1 MSPGKLSANS
11 EIELLTIYEISK
23 ALTSSLDFKKCMR
36 NVLNLLVTQLQMHHA
51 MCGMVQGDGK
61 LHIVG
66 AAGVPWSL
74 DHAPV
79 LSPEEGVIGRVFS
92 SGSPIVIPDIGN
104 DPLFRNRTGREI
116 EDTRGVSYIV
126 VPLKTDREVVGFLST
141 DRRPGGDRPIN
152 FERDVR
158 VLTLVSNLVAQAYQ
172 LQQSVATDRQ
182 QLLEQSHR
190 LQKQLQGKYDVENV
204 VGKSKRMK
212 EVFSDVHLAAPS
224 NATVLLRGE
233 SGTGKEAIAHAVHFL
248 SSRAKGPFV
257 KLNCAALPETLLESE
272 LFGHE
277 KGSFTGA
284 TTERKGRF
292 ELAKGGTIFLD
303 EIGDISPGFQAKLLR
318 VLQEQEFERVG
329 GTKTF
334 KADVRVVAA
343 TNRNLE
349 EMVQNKEFRADL
361 YFRLNVVTIFIP
373 ALRERKDDIP
383 LLVDFFLTRFNREN
397 RKSLTITP
405 GAVDILMQCNW
416 PGNVREL
423 ENCIE
428 RAATMTRASVIRET
442 DMRCQKGQC
451 FSSVLLEGAQS
462 RACVPVVGVP
472 VRSSIAPPAHFRSPS
487 PQPAS
492 MDEDPS
498 SPSEGDAPP
507 APAYAPPATERERLI
522 EAMERCGWV
531 QAKAARLLNMTPR
544 QIGYALRKYNIEM
557 KHL

>member
-1 MSPGKLSANS
+1 MAPGKSAASS
-11 EIELLTIYEISK
+11 ELELLTIYEISK
-23 ALTSSLDFKKCMR
+23 ALTSSLDFKKCLR
-36 NVLNLLVTQLQMHHA
+36 NVLNLLVAQLQMRHA
-51 MCGMVQGDGK
+51 MCGMVQGDEK
-61 LHIVG
+61 LHILG

-74 DHAPV
+74 DKAPMID
-79 LSPEEGVIGRVFS
+79 PHEGVIGRVFS
-92 SGSPIVIPDIGN
+92 SGSPIVIPDIG
-104 DPLFRNRTGREI
+104 DDKLFRNRTGREL
-116 EDTRGVSYIV
+116 EDIQGVAYIV
-126 VPLKTDREVVGFLST
+126 VPIKNDHAVIGFLSA
-141 DRRPGGDRPIN
+141 DRHPGGDRPIN

-158 VLTLVSNLVAQAYQ
+158 VLTLVANLVAQAYQ
-172 LQQSVATDRQ
+172 LQQAVAEDRQ

-212 EVFSDVHLAAPS
+212 EVFADVHQAAPS
-224 NATVLLRGE
+224 SATVLLRGE
-233 SGTGKEAIAHAVHFL
+233 SGTGKEAIAHAVHYL
-248 SSRAKGPFV
+248 SPRSKGPFV

-303 EIGDISPGFQAKLLR
+303 EIGDITPGFQAKLLR

-329 GTKTF
+329 GTKTIQ
-334 KADVRVVAA
+334 ADVRIVAA
-343 TNRNLE
+343 TKPHRG

-361 YFRLNVVTIFIP
+361 YFRLNVVTIFLP

-383 LLVDFFLTRFNREN
+383 LLVDFFVSRYNREN
-397 RKSLTITP
+397 RRNLTITP
-405 GAVDILMQCNW
+405 GAVDILMQCGW

-428 RAATMTRASVIRET
+428 RAATMTRGNVIREA

-451 FSSVLLEGAQS
+451 FSSVLLETTQS
-462 RACVPVVGVP
+462 RACFPVLGTP
-472 VRSSIAPPAHFRSPS
+472 ARSIVAPPVSTRPMAPAV
-487 PQPAS
+487 PDEPAS
-492 MDEDPS
+492 ETEASGAVGGYRQP
-498 SPSEGDAPP
+498 GN
-507 APAYAPPATERERLI
+507 ERERLL

-531 QAKAARLLNMTPR
+531 QAKAARLMGLTPR

-557 KHL
+557 KKL

>member
-1 MSPGKLSANS
+1 MPYGKNAGSS
-11 EIELLTIYEISK
+11 ELELLTIYEISK
-23 ALTSSLDFKKCMR
+23 ALTSSLDFRKCIR
-36 NVLNLLVTQLQMHHA
+36 NVMNLLVTQLQMRHA
-51 MCGMVQGDGK
+51 MCGMVQSDEM

-74 DHAPV
+74 EQAPV
-79 LSPEEGVIGRVFS
+79 LNPKEGVIARVFR
-92 SGSPIVIPDIGN
+92 SGSPIVIPDIGD
-104 DPLFRNRTGREI
+104 DPLFRNRTGREL
-116 EDTRGVSYIV
+116 EDLRGVSYMV
-126 VPLKTDREVVGFLST
+126 VPLKTDREVVGFLSA
-141 DRRPGGDRPIN
+141 DRHPGGDRPIN

-158 VLTLVSNLVAQAYQ
+158 VLTLVGNLIAQAWQ
-172 LQQSVATDRQ
+172 LQRAVAEDRQ

-212 EVFSDVHLAAPS
+212 EVFSDVHQAAPS
-224 NATVLLRGE
+224 SATVLLRGE
-233 SGTGKEAIAHAVHFL
+233 SGTGKEAIAHAVHYL
-248 SSRAKGPFV
+248 SPRSKGPFV

-303 EIGDISPGFQAKLLR
+303 EIGDITPGFQAKLLR

-329 GTKTF
+329 GTKTM
-334 KADVRVVAA
+334 KTDVRVVAA

-349 EMVQNKEFRADL
+349 EMVQKGEFRADL
-361 YFRLNVVTIFIP
+361 YFRLNVVSIFLP
-373 ALRERKDDIP
+373 SLRERKEDIP
-383 LLVDFFLTRFNREN
+383 LLVDFFVSRYNREN
-397 RKSLTITP
+397 RRSLSITP

-428 RAATMTRASVIRET
+428 RAATMTRSNVIREA

-462 RACVPVVGVP
+462 RSCFPVVGTPARAVVSP
-472 VRSSIAPPAHFRSPS
+472 PPSRHSAESAALPAHTDNEFAPPEVA
-487 PQPAS
+487 
-492 MDEDPS
+492 
-498 SPSEGDAPP
+498 APRGP
-507 APAYAPPATERERLI
+507 MNERDRI
-522 EAMERCGWV
+522 IDAMERCGWV
-531 QAKAARLLNMTPR
+531 QAKAARLLNLTPR
-544 QIGYALRKYNIEM
+544 QIGYALRKYNIEV
-557 KHL
+557 KQF

>member
-1 MSPGKLSANS
+1 MASAKVSANS

-23 ALTSSLDFKKCMR
+23 ALTSSLDFRKCLR
-36 NVLNLLVTQLQMHHA
+36 NVMNLLVTQLQMHHA
-51 MCGMVQGDGK
+51 MCGMVQADEK
-61 LHIVG
+61 LHILG

-74 DHAPV
+74 DRAPV
-79 LSPEEGVIGRVFS
+79 LDPNEGVIGRVFS
-92 SGSPIVIPDIGN
+92 SGSPIVIPDIGD

-116 EDTRGVSYIV
+116 EDLRGVSYLV
-126 VPLKTDREVVGFLST
+126 VPLKTEREVIGFLSA
-141 DRRPGGDRPIN
+141 DRHPGGERPMS

-158 VLTLVSNLVAQAYQ
+158 VLTLVANLVAQSYQ
-172 LQQSVATDRQ
+172 LQQSVAADRQ
-182 QLLEQSHR
+182 ALLEQSHR

-212 EVFSDVHLAAPS
+212 DVFNDVHMAAPS

-248 SSRAKGPFV
+248 SPRSKGPFV

-277 KGSFTGA
+277 KGAFTGA

-329 GTKTF
+329 GSKTLRT
-334 KADVRVVAA
+334 DVRLVAA

-361 YFRLNVVTIFIP
+361 YFRLNVVTIFLP

-383 LLVDFFLTRFNREN
+383 LLVDFFLTRYNQEN
-397 RKSLTITP
+397 RKNLTITP

-428 RAATMTRASVIRET
+428 RAATMTRATVIRES

-451 FSSVLLEGAQS
+451 FSAMLLEGAQS
-462 RACVPVVGVP
+462 HACVPVIGVP
-472 VRSSIAPPAHFRSPS
+472 IRATVAPPVSQRPVVSEEANDAAPNESWAA
-487 PQPAS
+487 AS
-492 MDEDPS
+492 
-498 SPSEGDAPP
+498 GAPMG
-507 APAYAPPATERERLI
+507 ERERLT

-531 QAKAARLLNMTPR
+531 QAKAARLLGMTPR